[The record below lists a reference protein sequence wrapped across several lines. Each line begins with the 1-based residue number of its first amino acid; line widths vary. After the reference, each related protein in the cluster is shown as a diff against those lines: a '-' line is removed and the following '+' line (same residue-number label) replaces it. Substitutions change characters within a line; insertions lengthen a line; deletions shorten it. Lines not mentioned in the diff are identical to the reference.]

1 MKKLIKQHSI
11 IIILANQNL
20 LDECLSDQR
29 FCSLLNLKLVD
40 LNDLKFRKESLEVE
54 LRLLFWLDE
63 LDSVRG
69 RVNDSDRVLVL
80 DDSESMSYPTVV
92 EGCDHV
98 RSLITFLQ
106 LHEAQKPFPVNLPEL
121 LAVLSIL

>member
-40 LNDLKFRKESLEVE
+40 LNDLKFRKESLKVE
-54 LRLLFWLDE
+54 LRLLLWLDE

-69 RVNDSDRVLVL
+69 
-80 DDSESMSYPTVV
+80 
-92 EGCDHV
+92 
-98 RSLITFLQ
+98 
-106 LHEAQKPFPVNLPEL
+106 
-121 LAVLSIL
+121 